1 MNCTTRLLM
10 HISCR
15 LLIACENEYY
25 TNDKKRQFCS
35 VLACCTPNQI
45 RNMQAVRSTW
55 MVMACEMSITQMIR
69 KRKFCSVFDCYCS
82 TQIRNPIDLN
92 VDRMRNE
99 HYTNDRKKSVLQCFR
114 LLSFKSNTCY
124 AGCPIDL
131 NVCRMRNEHYTYD
144 KKTSV
149 LQCFRLVWFK
159 SNT

>member
-1 MNCTTRLLM
+1 M
-10 HISCR
+10 H
-15 LLIACENEYY
+15 
-25 TNDKKRQFCS
+25 
-35 VLACCTPNQI
+35 
-45 RNMQAVRSTW
+45 AVRSTW
-55 MVMACEMSITQMIR
+55 MVIACEMSITQMIR
-69 KRKFCSVFDCYCS
+69 KSKFCSVFDCYCS

-144 KKTSV
+144 KKKRQFCSVFAWCGSNQIRNMQTFLSTWIRMLMHMSRNVLIAFYKMEYWIMCAQSVYIQTSAM
-149 LQCFRLVWFK
+149 
-159 SNT
+159 